1 MITGKTNNNIDETKG
16 PGRPKDTPKVKLNMV
31 QVEELITESMKVIIG
46 HHYSYSEYVKWC
58 RKKYGVSFQQ
68 ANEYWLRVWTHLK
81 EKYELDRDKLI
92 TKHLSKYWG
101 IYDLAITNNDLSN
114 ARQTLDAITKLL
126 GLSEPEKLDVKQ
138 ELKIKFNFG
147 TNEESDNGDNN

>member
-1 MITGKTNNNIDETKG
+1 MITGKTDNNIDETKAV
-16 PGRPKDTPKVKLNMV
+16 GRPKDTPKVKLNRV
-31 QVEELITESMKVIIG
+31 QVEDLVTESMKVIIG
-46 HHYSYSEYVKWC
+46 HHYSYTEYVKWC
-58 RKKYGVSFQQ
+58 RKQYGVSFQQ

-147 TNEESDNGDNN
+147 TNEESDNGDNI

>member
-1 MITGKTNNNIDETKG
+1 MKDSPDNEDKKETR
-16 PGRPKDTPKVKLNMV
+16 GRPQGSTKVKMNLV
-31 QVEELITESMKVIIG
+31 QVEELINESMKVIIG
-46 HHYSYSEYVKWC
+46 NHYSWTEYTNWAK
-58 RKKYGVSFQQ
+58 KKYGISGQM

-101 IYDLAITNNDLSN
+101 IYDQAIRNNDLSN

-147 TNEESDNGDNN
+147 TDETQEE